1 MTKRV
6 PCTSG
11 QEISDEHSD
20 STVATT
26 IAAQLGGIGRLKA
39 MIGADKFA
47 FGERH
52 LQFRFAARATN
63 GANSVT
69 ITLDG
74 SDTYT
79 VTFYRIGRGFSVK
92 EISSIPFVYDD
103 QLRPVFESET
113 GLFLGKIVVMQ
124 QAPTAPARNTDAP
137 TAPTR
142 QY

>member
-1 MTKRV
+1 MK
-6 PCTSG
+6 PYTSG
-11 QEISDEHSD
+11 TCQENGDEHRD
-20 STVATT
+20 STVAAT
-26 IAAQLGGIGRLKA
+26 IAAQLGGFGRLKA

-63 GANSVT
+63 GANCVT
-69 ITLDG
+69 IMLDG

-113 GLFLGKIVVMQ
+113 GHFLGKIVILERG
-124 QAPTAPARNTDAP
+124 A
-137 TAPTR
+137 
-142 QY
+142 